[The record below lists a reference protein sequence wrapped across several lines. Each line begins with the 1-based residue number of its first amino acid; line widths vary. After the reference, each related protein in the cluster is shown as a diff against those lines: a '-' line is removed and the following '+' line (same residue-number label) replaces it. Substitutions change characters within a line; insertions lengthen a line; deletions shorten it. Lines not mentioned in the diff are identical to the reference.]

1 MKKQKELITKTL
13 SEIIDLTNE
22 PNILEDMVDNNFKD
36 YKIKKIKEQ
45 ADPDAIVL
53 DGLDSAIIGLSYDR
67 RLVYDID
74 VMRKIFV
81 ERDGM
86 DVSEVDEFLSYNVFG
101 GHFGELNPIY
111 VSLNMELVLLTLK

>member
-1 MKKQKELITKTL
+1 MKKQKELTTKTL

>member
-86 DVSEVDEFLSYNVFG
+86 EVSEVDEFLSYNVFG

>member
-74 VMRKIFV
+74 LMRKIFV

-86 DVSEVDEFLSYNVFG
+86 DISEVDEFLSFNVFG